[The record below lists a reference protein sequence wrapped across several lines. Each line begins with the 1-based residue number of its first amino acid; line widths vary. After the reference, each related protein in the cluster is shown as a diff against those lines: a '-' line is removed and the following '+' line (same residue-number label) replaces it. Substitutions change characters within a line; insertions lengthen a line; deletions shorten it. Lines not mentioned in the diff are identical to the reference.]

1 MSEVEN
7 DEVKNDESQTE
18 ESVAPASQSL
28 HVVPTVV
35 VPASEDEV
43 VSMLADQSRFVDDE
57 ELKGTA
63 IRLLEA
69 GYTVNVVAARL
80 KIRPT
85 TVWSW
90 TSSTDVQSAVKA
102 GQARRRAVLG
112 AGLESAAEMALSTLV
127 EVAGDIGA
135 PHKDRIKA
143 SETIL
148 DRCGITPAGPGASE
162 GGTVAVSI
170 DLDFD
175 ERLARIVAGS
185 KS

>member
-1 MSEVEN
+1 MSEV
-7 DEVKNDESQTE
+7 DEPTDLQPE
-18 ESVAPASQSL
+18 ETTSPASQSL

-43 VSMLADQSRFVDDE
+43 VSMIADQARFVDDE
-57 ELKGTA
+57 ELKRTA

-90 TSSTDVQSAVKA
+90 TSGPAVQSAVKA

-112 AGLESAAEMALSTLV
+112 EGLESAAETALSTLV
-127 EVAGDIGA
+127 DVAGDIGA

-143 SETIL
+143 SEVIL
-148 DRCGITPAGPGASE
+148 DRCGITPAGSGANE
-162 GGTVAVSI
+162 GGMVAVSI

>member
-1 MSEVEN
+1 M
-7 DEVKNDESQTE
+7 DEVDEQTESQTE
-18 ESVAPASQSL
+18 EVTAPASQSL
-28 HVVPTVV
+28 LVVPTVV

-43 VSMLADQSRFVDDE
+43 VSMMADQSRFAGDE

-69 GYTVNVVAARL
+69 GYTINVVAARL
-80 KIRPT
+80 QVRPT
-85 TVWSW
+85 TVWAW
-90 TSSTDVQSAVKA
+90 TASADVQSAVKT
-102 GQARRRAVLG
+102 GQARRKAILG
-112 AGLESAAEMALSTLV
+112 EGLESAAETALSTLV
-127 EVAGDIGA
+127 DVAGDIGA

-143 SETIL
+143 SEVIL
-148 DRCGITPAGPGASE
+148 DRCGITPASPGGNE

>member
-1 MSEVEN
+1 M
-7 DEVKNDESQTE
+7 DEVDDQTESQVE
-18 ESVAPASQSL
+18 EVTAPASQPL
-28 HVVPTVV
+28 LMVPTVV

-43 VSMLADQSRFVDDE
+43 VAMMADQSRFAGDE

-63 IRLLEA
+63 VRLLEA
-69 GYTVNVVAARL
+69 GYTINVVAARL
-80 KIRPT
+80 QVRPT
-85 TVWSW
+85 TVWAW
-90 TSSTDVQSAVKA
+90 TSSPDVQSAVKT
-102 GQARRRAVLG
+102 GQARRKAILG
-112 AGLESAAEMALSTLV
+112 EGLESAAETALSALV
-127 EVAGDIGA
+127 DVAGDIGA

-143 SETIL
+143 SEVIL
-148 DRCGITPAGPGASE
+148 DRCGITPATPGKNE

>member
-1 MSEVEN
+1 M
-7 DEVKNDESQTE
+7 DEVDEPTDLQTE
-18 ESVAPASQSL
+18 ETTAPASQPL

-35 VPASEDEV
+35 VPAAEDEV
-43 VSMLADQSRFVDDE
+43 VSMLADQSRFAGDE
-57 ELKGTA
+57 ELKLTA

-85 TVWSW
+85 TVWTW
-90 TSSTDVQSAVKA
+90 TTDADVQSAVKA
-102 GQARRRAVLG
+102 GQARRKAVLG
-112 AGLESAAEMALSTLV
+112 EGLESAAETALSTLV

-143 SETIL
+143 SEVIL
-148 DRCGITPAGPGASE
+148 DRCGITPAGSGA
-162 GGTVAVSI
+162 GDGAAVAVSI

>member
-1 MSEVEN
+1 MSEVEDK
-7 DEVKNDESQTE
+7 DELKPE
-18 ESVAPASQSL
+18 EVAAPASQSL

-43 VSMLADQSRFVDDE
+43 VAMIADQARFVDDD
-57 ELKGTA
+57 ELKRTA

-69 GYTVNVVAARL
+69 GYTVSVVAARL

-90 TSSTDVQSAVKA
+90 TSGPDVQSAVKA

-112 AGLESAAEMALSTLV
+112 EGLESAAETALSTLV
-127 EVAGDIGA
+127 DVAGDIGA

-143 SETIL
+143 SEVIL
-148 DRCGITPAGPGASE
+148 DRCGITPAGAGANE
-162 GGTVAVSI
+162 GGMVAVSI

>member
-1 MSEVEN
+1 M
-7 DEVKNDESQTE
+7 DEVDESTDLQTE
-18 ESVAPASQSL
+18 ETTAPASQPL

-35 VPASEDEV
+35 VPVGEDEAV
-43 VSMLADQSRFVDDE
+43 AMLADQSRFAGDE

-85 TVWSW
+85 TVWTW
-90 TSSTDVQSAVKA
+90 TTDAVVQSAVKA
-102 GQARRRAVLG
+102 GQARRKAVLG
-112 AGLESAAEMALSTLV
+112 EGLESAAETALSALV
-127 EVAGDIGA
+127 DVAGDIGA

-143 SETIL
+143 SEVIL
-148 DRCGITPAGPGASE
+148 DRCGITPAGSGAGE

>member
-1 MSEVEN
+1 M
-7 DEVKNDESQTE
+7 DEVDEQTESQTE
-18 ESVAPASQSL
+18 EVTAPASQSL
-28 HVVPTVV
+28 LVVPTVV

-43 VSMLADQSRFVDDE
+43 VSMMADQSRFAGDE

-69 GYTVNVVAARL
+69 GYTINIVAARL
-80 KIRPT
+80 QVRPT
-85 TVWSW
+85 TVWAW
-90 TSSTDVQSAVKA
+90 TASADVQSAVKT
-102 GQARRRAVLG
+102 GQARRKAILG
-112 AGLESAAEMALSTLV
+112 EGLESAAETALSTLV
-127 EVAGDIGA
+127 DVAGDIGA

-143 SETIL
+143 SEAIL
-148 DRCGITPAGPGASE
+148 DRCGITPASPGGNE

>member
-1 MSEVEN
+1 MSEVEDK
-7 DEVKNDESQTE
+7 DELKPE
-18 ESVAPASQSL
+18 EVAAPASQSL

-43 VSMLADQSRFVDDE
+43 VSMIADQARFVDDE
-57 ELKGTA
+57 ELKRTA

-69 GYTVNVVAARL
+69 GYTVSVVAARL

-90 TSSTDVQSAVKA
+90 TSGPAVQSAVKA

-112 AGLESAAEMALSTLV
+112 EGLESAAETALSTLV
-127 EVAGDIGA
+127 DGAGDIGA

-143 SETIL
+143 SEVIL
-148 DRCGITPAGPGASE
+148 DRCGITPAGSGAGE
-162 GGTVAVSI
+162 GGMVAVSI

>member
-35 VPASEDEV
+35 VPASEEEV

-112 AGLESAAEMALSTLV
+112 EGLESAAEMALSTLV

-135 PHKDRIKA
+135 PHKDSIKA

-148 DRCGITPAGPGASE
+148 DRCGITRRGLGPVRVE
-162 GGTVAVSI
+162 LWLCQSI
-170 DLDFD
+170 
-175 ERLARIVAGS
+175 RTSMSGWHA
-185 KS
+185 

>member
-1 MSEVEN
+1 MSEVEDK
-7 DEVKNDESQTE
+7 DELKPE
-18 ESVAPASQSL
+18 EVAAPASQSL

-43 VSMLADQSRFVDDE
+43 VAMIADQARFVDDD
-57 ELKGTA
+57 ELKRTA

-90 TSSTDVQSAVKA
+90 TSGPDVQSAVKA

-112 AGLESAAEMALSTLV
+112 EGLESAAETALSTLV
-127 EVAGDIGA
+127 DVAGDIGA

-143 SETIL
+143 SEVIL
-148 DRCGITPAGPGASE
+148 DRCGITPAGSAGSE
-162 GGTVAVSI
+162 SGTVAVSI